1 MGRRKKNL
9 DDATTNIIKTDEV
22 VNNDEAV
29 VKTDKVTVEETKQ
42 VIDDDP
48 LEKSSIDMELDLL
61 IRVNQRLEKLLH
73 KSTENDAQLLDSM
86 SSEQKMLLSKQYMMQ
101 NKLIHLLK
109 RRVSVL
115 K

>member
-9 DDATTNIIKTDEV
+9 DDVTTNIIKT
-22 VNNDEAV
+22 DEAV

-42 VIDDDP
+42 VIVNDP

-61 IRVNQRLEKLLH
+61 MRVNQRLEKLLH

-101 NKLIHLLK
+101 NKLIHLL
-109 RRVSVL
+109 RRRMSTL

>member
-9 DDATTNIIKTDEV
+9 DDVTTNIIKT
-22 VNNDEAV
+22 DEAV

-109 RRVSVL
+109 RRMSTL